1 MSEAFKTKSG
11 LMARLTI
18 SALNQISKDDSN
30 WKEPIVHKAILISGI
45 SIMIECIQFIEDDLI
60 EYS

>member
-18 SALNQISKDDSN
+18 SALNQISEDDSN